1 MTAEAVSEAAEAR
14 HSHSIVSAIRDAVLV
29 WYAVLGGIAAWTIH
43 LMFLTSFVQFT
54 CNAHDY
60 VWVMHLV
67 TLGTLAM
74 TAVAMLLCW
83 RMMRTPASTRDESSD
98 TEGGRALFL
107 GRLGLIIGAC
117 NFALIAVEGSYVFAL
132 ASRRC
137 G

>member
-1 MTAEAVSEAAEAR
+1 MTEAAEAR
-14 HSHSIVSAIRDAVLV
+14 RSHSIASAIRDAVQV

-54 CNAHDY
+54 CNAHGY

-67 TLGTLAM
+67 TLVTLAM
-74 TAVAMLLCW
+74 TAVAMLLSW
-83 RMMRTPASTRDESSD
+83 RMLGTAGDESSD
-98 TEGGRALFL
+98 TEGGRAQFL
-107 GRLGLIIGAC
+107 GRLGLIIGAA
-117 NFALIAVEGSYVFAL
+117 NFALILVEGSYVFAL